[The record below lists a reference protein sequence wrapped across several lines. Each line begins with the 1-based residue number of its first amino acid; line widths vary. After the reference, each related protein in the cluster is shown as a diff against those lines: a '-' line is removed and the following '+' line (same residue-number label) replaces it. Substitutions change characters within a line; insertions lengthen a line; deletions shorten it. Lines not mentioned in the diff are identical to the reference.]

1 MTGASELA
9 QAGTDGNNV
18 VVVSIVF
25 LLVMERVF
33 KFIKEWKNPTNG
45 TDAASQKV
53 IKDLN
58 EHMTIR
64 RRIEEEKHSKIIE
77 TQTQMLSTLN
87 NISAPISYPFV

>member
-33 KFIKEWKNPTNG
+33 KFIK
-45 TDAASQKV
+45 
-53 IKDLN
+53 
-58 EHMTIR
+58 
-64 RRIEEEKHSKIIE
+64 
-77 TQTQMLSTLN
+77 
-87 NISAPISYPFV
+87 